1 MVCPGVAFG
10 SSHVKVQDGVH
21 GDERESA
28 CMCVCARVCVHGVG
42 ATRKASWRRKGV
54 LTSSEREAQ
63 PLWTRGGGL
72 K

>member
-1 MVCPGVAFG
+1 MVCPGVALG

-21 GDERESA
+21 GDEHECA
-28 CMCVCARVCVHGVG
+28 CMCVCVHGMG
-42 ATRKASWRRKGV
+42 ATWKASWRRKGV